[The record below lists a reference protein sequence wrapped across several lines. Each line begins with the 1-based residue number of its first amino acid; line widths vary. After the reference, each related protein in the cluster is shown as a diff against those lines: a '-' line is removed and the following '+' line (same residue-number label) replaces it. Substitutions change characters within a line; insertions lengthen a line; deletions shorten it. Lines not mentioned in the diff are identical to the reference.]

1 MVNYDIPWT
10 RSRFGDRTNER
21 TNVAHHCTIS
31 IRVLPLSCI
40 PRCQPDR
47 ATIVPHGSFF
57 PRMKLILRDVGARNA
72 LPPDTFVQDGFS
84 GYTPRH
90 FRSLSLSI
98 SPLFPK
104 VIRNGHEKDVKGW
117 LLSVAIVVSV
127 ISRLYLEPRLK

>member
-1 MVNYDIPWT
+1 MDG
-10 RSRFGDRTNER
+10 SRFGDR
-21 TNVAHHCTIS
+21 TNVAHHCT
-31 IRVLPLSCI
+31 RVQYRSESSSLSGI

-47 ATIVPHGSFF
+47 ATVPSEHGSFF
-57 PRMKLILRDVGARNA
+57 LRMKLILRDVGAQTSTR
-72 LPPDTFVQDGFS
+72 TSVQDSFS

-90 FRSLSLSI
+90 FRSLSVLLSSFLSF

-117 LLSVAIVVSV
+117 LLSVTIVVSV